1 MGGRDVRARLV
12 RSSSVRPA
20 FLTPYRHCVKIAALE
35 TIMAR
40 YRCIIC
46 QYVYDEKSEGIP
58 FDDLP
63 PDWTC
68 PVCGAAKSEFEKID
82 EELQP
87 AAAPAE
93 IIREGKTLEDFRR
106 ASDDVETLMADI
118 HRMAATGES
127 VIEPMRSR
135 KPSVSWDD
143 ILIKS
148 AQLARL
154 PLNRDEPVDT
164 RTVIGP
170 KAKKPL
176 VIGTPIIISHM
187 SFGALSKEALAALAL
202 GSGAAGTAMCSG
214 EGGILPEALG
224 MAHSYILEYVPNR
237 YSITE
242 ENLKRV
248 DAIEIKFGQSAKPG
262 MGGHLPG
269 AKVTAEIAA
278 VRGFPEGVDIVSPSR
293 FPDIANRDDLK
304 RKVAELR
311 RLSGGRPVGIKLAA
325 GHIEADLEFALHA
338 GPDFITI
345 DGRAGGTGAA
355 VKFIKDATSIP
366 TIYALHRARKYLD
379 GKGIKDV
386 TLIATGGLR
395 VSSDF
400 AKALALGADVVAIGT
415 AALMAIGCQQYRICD
430 SGRCPVGIATHDPGL
445 RVRLNFEESARWLA
459 NFLRVSTEELKD
471 FARLTG
477 NDDVHKLS
485 VRDLATTSSEISGNT
500 SIEHA

>member
-1 MGGRDVRARLV
+1 MD
-12 RSSSVRPA
+12 
-20 FLTPYRHCVKIAALE
+20 
-35 TIMAR
+35 R
-40 YRCIIC
+40 YRCLIC
-46 QYVYDEKSEGIP
+46 QYVYNEKTEGIP

-68 PVCGAAKSEFEKID
+68 PVCGAAKSEFEEI
-82 EELQP
+82 EEEPQP
-87 AAAPAE
+87 PASAPPE
-93 IIREGKTLEDFRR
+93 IIREGKTLEEFRR
-106 ASDDVETLMADI
+106 ASDDIETLMADI

-143 ILIKS
+143 ILIKG
-148 AQLARL
+148 AQLARF

-187 SFGALSKEALAALAL
+187 SFGALSKEAQTTLAL
-202 GSGAAGTAMCSG
+202 GSGAVGTAMCSG
-214 EGGILPEALG
+214 EGGILAEALG

-242 ENLKRV
+242 ENLGRV
-248 DAIEIKFGQSAKPG
+248 DAVEIKFGQSAKPG
-262 MGGHLPG
+262 MGGHLPAG
-269 AKVTAEIAA
+269 KVTAEIAA
-278 VRGFPEGVDIVSPSR
+278 IRGFPEGVDIISPSR
-293 FPDIANRDDLK
+293 FPDIATRDDLK

-311 RLSGGRPVGIKLAA
+311 RLSGGRPVGVKFAA
-325 GHIEADLEFALHA
+325 GQVEADLEFALHA
-338 GPDFITI
+338 EPDFITI
-345 DGRAGGTGAA
+345 DGRAGATGAA

-379 GKGIKDV
+379 GKGIKGV
-386 TLIATGGLR
+386 TLIITGGLR

-430 SGRCPVGIATHDPGL
+430 SGRCPVGIATQDPGL
-445 RVRLNFEESARWLA
+445 RARLNVDESARWLA
-459 NFLRVSTEELKD
+459 NFLRVSTEELRD

-477 NDDVHKLS
+477 NDSVHKLS
-485 VRDLATTSSEISGNT
+485 IRDLATTSSEISEHT

>member
-1 MGGRDVRARLV
+1 LQSQLTTWRSAVSGLPVYVVRGNHEDDVPNGLAVWTNFLGG
-12 RSSSVRPA
+12 SYSMPTNGPA
-20 FLTPYRHCVKIAALE
+20 GEVGLTFSLTYSNALFL
-35 TIMAR
+35 
-40 YRCIIC
+40 
-46 QYVYDEKSEGIP
+46 G
-58 FDDLP
+58 FDDY
-63 PDWTC
+63 
-68 PVCGAAKSEFEKID
+68 VN
-82 EELQP
+82 
-87 AAAPAE
+87 
-93 IIREGKTLEDFRR
+93 
-106 ASDDVETLMADI
+106 I
-118 HRMAATGES
+118 HR
-127 VIEPMRSR
+127 VNQP
-135 KPSVSWDD
+135 WLDQ
-143 ILIKS
+143 
-148 AQLARL
+148 QLAA
-154 PLNRDEPVDT
+154 NT

-187 SFGALSKEALAALAL
+187 SFGALSKEALTALAL
-202 GSGAAGTAMCSG
+202 GSGAAGTAMGSG

-242 ENLKRV
+242 ENLGRV
-248 DAIEIKFGQSAKPG
+248 DAVEIKFGQSAKPG

-269 AKVTAEIAA
+269 GKVTAEIAA
-278 VRGFPEGVDIVSPSR
+278 IRGFPEGADIISPSR
-293 FPDIANRDDLK
+293 FPDIATRDDLK
-304 RKVAELR
+304 RKVAEIR
-311 RLSGGRPVGIKLAA
+311 RLSGGRPVGVKFAA
-325 GHIEADLEFALHA
+325 GHVEADLEFALYA

-345 DGRAGGTGAA
+345 DGRAGATGAA

-379 GKGIKDV
+379 GKGIKGV
-386 TLIATGGLR
+386 TLIITGGLR

-430 SGRCPVGIATHDPGL
+430 SGRCPVGIATQDPGL
-445 RVRLNFEESARWLA
+445 RSRLNVDESARWLA

-485 VRDLATTSSEISGNT
+485 VRDLATTSSEISGHT
-500 SIEHA
+500 SIVHA